1 MELPHLIVFYLFLE
15 QFHTDYSKYTYMPR
29 RQAAS
34 QDKARQAATIAVND
48 GRPLSFCR
56 KSKWNL
62 TEKKITSC
70 SFQWVDIILF
80 SLGFFLPSAPLVLR
94 STHCVCVC
102 AISTCTGLLRV
113 CVCECVHVCVCVW
126 VLHHHLPGCA
136 SRSSCF
142 LSIFYLFIL
151 CLRTYAPSSL
161 TGVADWVA
169 AWLTSWLPL
178 SLSLPPP
185 PPACH
190 PL

>member
-80 SLGFFLPSAPLVLR
+80 SLGFFFCRQPPWSCVAPTVY
-94 STHCVCVC
+94 VC

-113 CVCECVHVCVCVW
+113 C

-178 SLSLPPP
+178 SLPLPPP
-185 PPACH
+185 PRACH